1 MVNGGSIKR
10 RELVV
15 KKTLVLA
22 AIALGLYSAGPAMA
36 ESRLGDHQ
44 GLAPPHQAP
53 RQYQP
58 IQNGFDLQPNESELA
73 RPDVSDQDGKV
84 VDELY
89 RKLMQEERARYP
101 ELFRS
106 PASGPV
112 TAAPTPP
119 EDLP

>member
-1 MVNGGSIKR
+1 M
-10 RELVV
+10 

-22 AIALGLYSAGPAMA
+22 AMVMGLYSVGPAMA
-36 ESRLGDHQ
+36 ESRLGDRQ
-44 GLAPPHQAP
+44 GLATAPEAP
-53 RQYQP
+53 REYHP
-58 IQNGFDLQPNESELA
+58 IEHGFDLQPSESELA

-101 ELFRS
+101 EIFRDPS
-106 PASGPV
+106 SGPRA
-112 TAAPTPP
+112 AAPTPP